1 MLGTYGIRK
10 TSVKANILE
19 LCFSVEFV
27 EESDTEEC
35 LVVYKCNRE
44 SANGNVT
51 LQRNETSKCQ
61 KNIDANSYTVT
72 FHDGNV
78 TVDKLENISVSSPPS
93 STILPT
99 STEIKV
105 TLTSSSSSLSP
116 SVTTNG

>member
-10 TSVKANILE
+10 TSVKANISE

-35 LVVYKCNRE
+35 LVVYKCSRE

-51 LQRNETSKCQ
+51 LKRNETSKCQ

-72 FHDGNV
+72 FYDGNV
-78 TVDKLENISVSSPPS
+78 TFDKLENIIVSSQSS

-99 STEIKV
+99 STKIET
-105 TLTSSSSSLSP
+105 TLTSSSLSP

>member
-1 MLGTYGIRK
+1 M
-10 TSVKANILE
+10 
-19 LCFSVEFV
+19 F
-27 EESDTEEC
+27 

-44 SANGNVT
+44 SANGNIT

-61 KNIDANSYTVT
+61 KNIDANSCTVT

-78 TVDKLENISVSSPPS
+78 TFNKLENIIVSSPLS

-99 STEIKV
+99 STKIEM
-105 TLTSSSSSLSP
+105 TLTSSSLSP

>member
-10 TSVKANILE
+10 TSVKANISE

-27 EESDTEEC
+27 EDSDTEEC
-35 LVVYKCNRE
+35 LVEYKCNRE
-44 SANGNVT
+44 STNGNVT

-61 KNIDANSYTVT
+61 KDIDANSYTVT

-78 TVDKLENISVSSPPS
+78 AFNKLENITVSSPPS
-93 STILPT
+93 STILST
-99 STEIKV
+99 STKVEI
-105 TLTSSSSSLSP
+105 TLTTTSSSSP